1 MRFGNHNGKCHDHK
15 EIRRSTRRDLA
26 ELANSLR
33 IHLNCQA
40 LMGLEWLPVKSHQ
53 SRQHPFETLEMIR
66 ADLGECTRCPLHSSR
81 SHIVFGEGNCAAPV
95 VFVGEGPG
103 YEEDRQGKPFVGAA
117 GKLLD
122 RIISAM
128 GWRRHEIYICNV
140 IKCRPPG
147 NRNPLPEEIAVC
159 GPFLRRQILAIQPQV
174 VMALGSF
181 AAQFLLSSQQPISKL
196 RNRVH
201 SFEGIPVVPTYH
213 PAYLLRNPLQKRR
226 VWEDI
231 QLLQSLKKKDRDSI
245 DRRVQQGTV

>member
-1 MRFGNHNGKCHDHK
+1 M
-15 EIRRSTRRDLA
+15 RSTRQDLA
-26 ELANSLR
+26 DLANSIR
-33 IHLNCQA
+33 IHLNYQA
-40 LMGLEWLPVKSHQ
+40 MMGLAWLPVMSNQ

-81 SHIVFGEGNCAAPV
+81 THIVFGEGNSAARL

-103 YEEDRQGKPFVGAA
+103 YEEDRRGTPFVGAA

-147 NRNPLPEEIAVC
+147 NRNPLPEEIAKC
-159 GPFLRRQILAIQPQV
+159 GPFLRRQILAIQPHV

-201 SFEGIPVVPTYH
+201 YFEGIAVVPTYH

-226 VWEDI
+226 IWEDI
-231 QLLQSLKKKDRDSI
+231 QLLQSLVKEKKDKDPV
-245 DRRVQQGTV
+245 DRRVQHGSV